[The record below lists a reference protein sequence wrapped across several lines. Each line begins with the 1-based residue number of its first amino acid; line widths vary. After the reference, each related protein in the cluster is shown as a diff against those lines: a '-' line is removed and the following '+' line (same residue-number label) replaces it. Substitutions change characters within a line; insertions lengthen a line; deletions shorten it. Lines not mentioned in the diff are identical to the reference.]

1 MKSAKVLLGMTVLV
15 SILGCAPKPV
25 VKSET
30 KVAEPKVAA
39 VVETP
44 QAKADKINAELS
56 KVAAFGF
63 AYRVPTLDDKTLE
76 AWLLKSLPVIKK
88 ALADL
93 PEGYVFRVSGH
104 ATPVKSDVK
113 PSTPLVT
120 IIEASQKRADFMIS
134 VLKKNGV
141 DVSKII
147 TRGAGATELINTV
160 DVYGPENRRVTFK
173 VVPKL

>member
-1 MKSAKVLLGMTVLV
+1 MKSAKVLVGLTVMV
-15 SILGCAPKPV
+15 SFLGCASKPV
-25 VKSET
+25 VKEEP
-30 KVAEPKVAA
+30 KVEPKVAA

-44 QAKADKINAELS
+44 QAKADKINVELT

-76 AWLLKSLPVIKK
+76 AWLVKSLPVIKK
-88 ALADL
+88 ALAEL

-104 ATPVKSDVK
+104 ATPVKPDVK

-120 IIEASQKRADFMIS
+120 VMEASQKRADFMVS

-160 DVYGPENRRVTFK
+160 DPYASENRRVTFK
-173 VVPKL
+173 VVPKM